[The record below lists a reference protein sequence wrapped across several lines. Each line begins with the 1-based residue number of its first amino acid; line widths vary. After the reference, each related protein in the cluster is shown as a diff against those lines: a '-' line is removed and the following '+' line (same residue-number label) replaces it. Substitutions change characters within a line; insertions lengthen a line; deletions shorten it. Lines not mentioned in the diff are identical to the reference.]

1 MAEFLLCVLQYVLIM
16 AVLAVVGGCGA
27 FVGIRLRKNKDGKA
41 AANNAVE
48 NKQQNGVTEI
58 TPEMK

>member
-48 NKQQNGVTEI
+48 NKQ
-58 TPEMK
+58 